1 MRVKIGIIY
10 LLLSLRKHPFLR
22 PQRRR
27 ARRNGCFRRLLA
39 SRIAGYHSDQVL
51 NAWISAWSFPG
62 SFHLVLYRES
72 YSHDR
77 DFEWVLLEIF
87 FFLLGRTIKVLLDF
101 ENTITDK
108 AKPVFG
114 YLITKK
120 TQFLPQLSVT
130 CLNI

>member
-1 MRVKIGIIY
+1 MFSQATCFSYCRISFRSGIKCRD
-10 LLLSLRKHPFLR
+10 LGLEPPF
-22 PQRRR
+22 
-27 ARRNGCFRRLLA
+27 
-39 SRIAGYHSDQVL
+39 STL
-51 NAWISAWSFPG
+51 N
-62 SFHLVLYRES
+62 ES
-72 YSHDR
+72 YSHER

-108 AKPVFG
+108 AKPVIG

>member
-1 MRVKIGIIY
+1 MG
-10 LLLSLRKHPFLR
+10 SLR
-22 PQRRR
+22 
-27 ARRNGCFRRLLA
+27 N
-39 SRIAGYHSDQVL
+39 
-51 NAWISAWSFPG
+51 N
-62 SFHLVLYRES
+62 
-72 YSHDR
+72 
-77 DFEWVLLEIF
+77 F

-108 AKPVFG
+108 AKPVIG

>member
-51 NAWISAWSFPG
+51 NAGISAWSL
-62 SFHLVLYRES
+62 HLVLYHES
-72 YSHDR
+72 YSHER

-108 AKPVFG
+108 AKPVIG

-120 TQFLPQLSVT
+120 TQFRPQLSVT